1 MLVLGD
7 PLANGRTSHLLPA
20 LLPFIRPFLPSLFL
34 RPPLLASPFVFFS
47 HPSRGRL
54 SRGLARPIT
63 GCPPIHLF
71 LPFSLFF
78 SPFSLPPFFFPSS
91 NLRGSR
97 SRPPRFPSRAKSRR
111 RILPS
116 VFLFDFPSSSTCRF
130 LASIP
135 RLFGRR
141 KFQVGDIRYSIE
153 IVRVFLS
160 VRSIYASMGYLYHGI
175 G

>member
-97 SRPPRFPSRAKSRR
+97 SRSPRFPLSPNREGEFFQAFFFSTSQARQR
-111 RILPS
+111 V
-116 VFLFDFPSSSTCRF
+116 VFPP
-130 LASIP
+130 IP

-141 KFQVGDIRYSIE
+141 KFLVGDIRYSIE

>member
-97 SRPPRFPSRAKSRR
+97 SRPPRFPLSPNREGEFFQAFFFSTSQVRQ
-111 RILPS
+111 PV
-116 VFLFDFPSSSTCRF
+116 VFPP
-130 LASIP
+130 IP

-141 KFQVGDIRYSIE
+141 KFLVGDIRYSIE

>member
-78 SPFSLPPFFFPSS
+78 SLFPPSFLFSL
-91 NLRGSR
+91 LE
-97 SRPPRFPSRAKSRR
+97 PSRLSFATSTLPVVAKSRR

-116 VFLFDFPSSSTCRF
+116 VFLFRLPKFVNLSFSRLDPS
-130 LASIP
+130 I
-135 RLFGRR
+135 
-141 KFQVGDIRYSIE
+141 IR
-153 IVRVFLS
+153 
-160 VRSIYASMGYLYHGI
+160 
-175 G
+175 

>member
-20 LLPFIRPFLPSLFL
+20 LLSLLFARFCPLFSSLP
-34 RPPLLASPFVFFS
+34 ASPFVFFS

-78 SPFSLPPFFFPSS
+78 FLSFFLFSPSLVSEPLSRF
-91 NLRGSR
+91 LRGSR
-97 SRPPRFPSRAKSRR
+97 SRPPRFPLSRQKGKREYS
-111 RILPS
+111 RILNFIRIHGTARISFQQFLKRIVSPFDFRQR
-116 VFLFDFPSSSTCRF
+116 VWFFRRLFD
-130 LASIP
+130 
-135 RLFGRR
+135 GR
-141 KFQVGDIRYSIE
+141 KFLVGSE
-153 IVRVFLS
+153 TL
-160 VRSIYASMGYLYHGI
+160 GI
-175 G
+175 

>member
-63 GCPPIHLF
+63 GCSPIHLF
-71 LPFSLFF
+71 LPFSFF
-78 SPFSLPPFFFPSS
+78 LPFPSLLSFFPPRTFAALVRDLHASRCRQIEKENSS
-91 NLRGSR
+91 KRFSFRLPKLVNLSFSR
-97 SRPPRFPSRAKSRR
+97 LDPS
-111 RILPS
+111 I
-116 VFLFDFPSSSTCRF
+116 
-130 LASIP
+130 
-135 RLFGRR
+135 
-141 KFQVGDIRYSIE
+141 IR
-153 IVRVFLS
+153 
-160 VRSIYASMGYLYHGI
+160 
-175 G
+175 

>member
-91 NLRGSR
+91 NLRDLHASHCR
-97 SRPPRFPSRAKSRR
+97 QIEKENSSKRFSFRLPKFVNVSFSRR
-111 RILPS
+111 SLDYS
-116 VFLFDFPSSSTCRF
+116 VD
-130 LASIP
+130 ASFS
-135 RLFGRR
+135 LET
-141 KFQVGDIRYSIE
+141 S
-153 IVRVFLS
+153 
-160 VRSIYASMGYLYHGI
+160 GI
-175 G
+175 